1 MFSIAICD
9 DQHDQLKAIGK
20 ALDSYAA
27 SHPRMEI
34 EPEFFANPLQLI
46 GKLSSGAEW
55 DAVILDVCMA
65 GMMGTEAAREIRKK
79 LGSIPIIFISISR
92 EYAVEAFSLNAV
104 HYLVKPYSQ
113 DGFDEAL
120 DRALGPLPARSSG
133 KVMLKLRSGILH
145 SVDADSI
152 LFIESVGYSRLVHT
166 DGNIY
171 EETRKTL
178 SSFMEELGKLR
189 PGMFIQPYRGYIV
202 NMEAIR
208 TIEPRR
214 IVLRNGEGILIKRGD
229 FRRIRDQYFSWSFG
243 KG

>member
-27 SHPRMEI
+27 SHPGMEI

-46 GKLSSGAEW
+46 GKLSSGADW

-113 DGFDEAL
+113 DDFDEAL